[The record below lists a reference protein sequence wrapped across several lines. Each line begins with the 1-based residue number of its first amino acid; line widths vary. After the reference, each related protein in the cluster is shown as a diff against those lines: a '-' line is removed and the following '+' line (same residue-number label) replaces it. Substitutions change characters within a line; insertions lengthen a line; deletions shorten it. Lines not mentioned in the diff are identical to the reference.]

1 MTADV
6 AVTAAASLLMF
17 GYGPLFCAVTRRR
30 TRRQPAPAP
39 APVVGLTTAEWDE
52 LTALQDKARAEFEGT
67 PIYDRMVCEQMERAE
82 GWA

>member
-30 TRRQPAPAP
+30 TRRQPTPS
-39 APVVGLTTAEWDE
+39 PVVGLTTAEWDE
-52 LTALQDKARAEFEGT
+52 LTALQDKARAEFEST
-67 PIYDRMVCEQMERAE
+67 PIYDRLVCEQMERAE

>member
-6 AVTAAASLLMF
+6 VVTAAASLLMF

-30 TRRQPAPAP
+30 ARKPAP

-52 LTALQDKARAEFEGT
+52 LTALQDKARAEFEST
-67 PIYDRMVCEQMERAE
+67 PIYDRLVCEQMERAE